1 MHMTAAK
8 HMKPDPEFDAAADS
22 AFRASRDELAG
33 FISELERCAE
43 QAQQVKDQAAE
54 IYARAKARGYDTKA
68 IKAVI
73 KAKNTDPAKRA
84 EAQEVFDFYMEV
96 LGL

>member
-1 MHMTAAK
+1 MHMTAAE

-22 AFRASRDELAG
+22 AHRAARDELAG
-33 FISELERCAE
+33 FISELERFAE
-43 QAQQVKDQAAE
+43 QTQQIKDQAAD

-68 IKAVI
+68 IRAVI
-73 KAKNTDPAKRA
+73 KAKKTDPAKRA
-84 EAQEVFDFYMEV
+84 EAQETFDFYMEV